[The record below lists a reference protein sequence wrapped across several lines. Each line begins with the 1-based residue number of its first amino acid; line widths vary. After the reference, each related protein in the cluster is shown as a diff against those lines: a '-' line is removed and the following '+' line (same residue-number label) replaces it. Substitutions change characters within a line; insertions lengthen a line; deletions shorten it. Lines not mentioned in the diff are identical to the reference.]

1 MRPAVTSKALGP
13 LAVATPDILASLTA
27 HFVRRSHSRRLA
39 SLDTSR
45 LG

>member
-1 MRPAVTSKALGP
+1 MRPAATSKALGP

-27 HFVRRSHSRRLA
+27 HFVRRSNARRLA
-39 SLDTSR
+39 SLDASQ